1 MRNEYISKCVVL
13 YRDHTGSNMAGYL
26 RYSKQEIV
34 NLQQIEIKA
43 EITTRF
49 GNGLG
54 MSNILNR
61 VKETCRTLKR
71 SSTANEFVDAVS
83 AVFTVVQQLE
93 SSIFKGYSKKD
104 DLDQPLGLVKRC
116 MEKTEAI
123 SSLIPLE
130 AEASGRVLSLDAN
143 KLSKG
148 YQLISKLLR
157 CDFQLADCFLWLC
170 HLGDI
175 GTSILDMD
183 DIRNEPVTRNN
194 PPIQGVSQ
202 MSLNE
207 TSAAKE
213 SGKKLR
219 KQRKRN
225 QHLHPALKEE
235 RTQSPAPVAEYPNP
249 NVAIVTGQQH
259 IEKVMQCESQLA
271 TALDAL
277 KKHLSSKTA
286 SEHFNL
292 SAIIPHMQR
301 LNEEIDC
308 FLATRVKCQ
317 RKRVGI
323 QDSAASNRTAN
334 TRPDPALRE
343 ANVDEI
349 PTTKMSPPDG
359 STSESTDAESDDNSD
374 FEDMD
379 LLDLLQKPDTQSSY
393 TEPTKELL
401 EAIAR

>member
-1 MRNEYISKCVVL
+1 MSIYPSAL
-13 YRDHTGSNMAGYL
+13 FLTGITQGAMAGYL

-34 NLQQIEIKA
+34 NLQGIEIRE

-49 GNGLG
+49 GDGLG
-54 MSNILNR
+54 MTNVLNR
-61 VKETCRTLKR
+61 VKETCKTLKK

-83 AVFTVVQQLE
+83 AVFTTVQQLE
-93 SSIFKGYSKKD
+93 NSIFRGFSKRD

-116 MEKTEAI
+116 MEKTQAI
-123 SSLIPLE
+123 FSLIPQA
-130 AEASGRVLSLDAN
+130 AETSGPILSIDTIALR
-143 KLSKG
+143 KM
-148 YQLISKLLR
+148 YQIFSKLLR
-157 CDFQLADCFLWLC
+157 CDFQLADCFFWMC
-170 HLGDI
+170 YLGDI
-175 GTSILDMD
+175 GTSILEMR
-183 DIRNEPVTRNN
+183 DIACEPVARNN

-202 MSLNE
+202 RSLNE

-213 SGKKLR
+213 PGKKLR

-225 QHLHPALKEE
+225 QHLHPAPKEE

-249 NVAIVTGQQH
+249 NVAIVTAQQH
-259 IEKVMQCESQLA
+259 IEMVMQCESQLA

-292 SAIIPHMQR
+292 SAIVPHMQR
-301 LNEEIDC
+301 LNDEIDC
-308 FLATRVKCQ
+308 FLATRVKSQ
-317 RKRVGI
+317 QERIGI
-323 QDSAASNRTAN
+323 QDPDASNRPAN

-343 ANVDEI
+343 TDVDNI
-349 PTTKMSPPDG
+349 PSTSMSPPDG
-359 STSESTDAESDDNSD
+359 SMSESTDAESDDHSD

-393 TEPTKELL
+393 TEPTEELL
-401 EAIAR
+401 EAMAR